1 MQRQLKASKQFSIT
15 YNRCSLSRRVKTRKW
30 YLRCIPV
37 YTDSAQENDIGC
49 TSVDGLRIINFKDEV
64 CLPHPETVEL
74 FCSRTCLD
82 PDPDLKC
89 YKFAIPNFI
98 QTCMSECMQDFILLQ
113 TINVQ
118 GRK

>member
-1 MQRQLKASKQFSIT
+1 MQDFILLQTINVQGLGVA
-15 YNRCSLSRRVKTRKW
+15 
-30 YLRCIPV
+30 
-37 YTDSAQENDIGC
+37 IGRC

-89 YKFAIPNFI
+89 CRNNYEII
-98 QTCMSECMQDFILLQ
+98 
-113 TINVQ
+113 
-118 GRK
+118 